1 MLWCLALKVNPSLA
15 YLKTGGDAE
24 IFLYKGVFFGGGM
37 LKVSSDPLFKRS
49 SILFYVVLCG
59 IPLSDIVRLC
69 QIGVF
74 VNMFIQQFHL
84 YFLYT

>member
-1 MLWCLALKVNPSLA
+1 MKVNPSLT

-49 SILFYVVLCG
+49 SILL
-59 IPLSDIVRLC
+59 
-69 QIGVF
+69 
-74 VNMFIQQFHL
+74 
-84 YFLYT
+84 